1 MTVIPRNA
9 FVGSVSG
16 NQVFVA
22 ENGIARLKTVTAG
35 RILGD
40 KVEILNGL
48 SNGEMVITTGQIN
61 LQDGNAIEI
70 IK

>member
-1 MTVIPRNA
+1 
-9 FVGSVSG
+9 
-16 NQVFVA
+16 VA

-40 KVEILNGL
+40 KVEILNGF

>member
-1 MTVIPRNA
+1 
-9 FVGSVSG
+9 
-16 NQVFVA
+16 VA

-35 RILGD
+35 RILEI
-40 KVEILNGL
+40 KVKWL

>member
-1 MTVIPRNA
+1 
-9 FVGSVSG
+9 
-16 NQVFVA
+16 VA

-40 KVEILNGL
+40 KVEILNGCL
-48 SNGEMVITTGQIN
+48 MVKWLLPQVN

>member
-1 MTVIPRNA
+1 
-9 FVGSVSG
+9 
-16 NQVFVA
+16 VA

-40 KVEILNGL
+40 KVEILSL

>member
-1 MTVIPRNA
+1 
-9 FVGSVSG
+9 VGSVSG

-40 KVEILNGL
+40 KVEILNGFL
-48 SNGEMVITTGQIN
+48 MVKWLLPQVKSICRTVMQ
-61 LQDGNAIEI
+61 
-70 IK
+70 

>member
-1 MTVIPRNA
+1 M

-22 ENGIARLKTVTAG
+22 ENEIARLKTVTAG

-40 KVEILNGL
+40 KVEILNGF